1 MKCLCPTLPD
11 AFYVEDGP
19 KGFIEALAEKDYSS
33 ENWKRLYECPTC
45 PTMWVVDEWDKYGHQ
60 VASRL
65 RERGRWDEESE
76 EERKSLLLKSR
87 GGITTEECAWMG
99 CAKKKV
105 RGVAYCIDH
114 LYATGA
120 RK

>member
-1 MKCLCPTLPD
+1 MKCSCANLPD

-19 KGFIEALAEKDYSS
+19 KGFVEALVERDYSS

-45 PTMWVVDEWDKYGHQ
+45 TARWVVDEWDKYAHQ
-60 VASRL
+60 VASRV
-65 RERGRWDEESE
+65 RDRRRWDEESE
-76 EERKSLLLKSR
+76 AERKNLLLKSR
-87 GGITTEECAWMG
+87 GGLTEEECARLG
-99 CAKKKV
+99 CEKKKV